1 LGSRHPKEWRG
12 GKPEHG
18 EYNLRTS
25 PVCSFTKV
33 KNKISYTNTDLF
45 NSDLPPLNGRCGL
58 RTLAL
63 TFPFKKVSKT
73 AWQFIGDY
81 IPKAKQRKLF
91 YFPDTQWFSLNRC
104 FKGGDANGVV

>member
-12 GKPEHG
+12 GKPEYG